1 MNTPTDLP
9 SRGATAFL
17 HTLQL
22 AADKAGHTH
31 LPWEVLLTQTQR
43 LLSGTGMAH
52 MQHATL
58 QSHPAVPMQLPGLFY
73 QPVTQPCKNR
83 AVVLED
89 AALSNRYFLLIFS
102 EAMTICRL
110 GLLLM
115 LKIMLQGG
123 HGMTRSGCRR

>member
-43 LLSGTGMAH
+43 LLSGKGTAH
-52 MQHATL
+52 MQDATL
-58 QSHPAVPMQLPGLFY
+58 QPHPAVPMQLSNLCY
-73 QPVTQPCKNR
+73 QPVMQPCKYR

-89 AALSNRYFLLIFS
+89 AALSNR
-102 EAMTICRL
+102 CRSPFDIQRSNDN
-110 GLLLM
+110 M
-115 LKIMLQGG
+115 QIGG
-123 HGMTRSGCRR
+123 PADV